1 MINTSITQPIVD
13 KEIRELERDKRI
25 KDGSQR
31 VTSTKDTATKDATS
45 KPLFDKQEILGEKQT
60 LIEQKL
66 GELTNKLLSGLQSG
80 EKAPNLPR
88 LLQVAPNLASD
99 VKELLK
105 ALEGNDKL
113 SSFKEALAK
122 FIKPIENLSP
132 QGVAQGLKDSGIML
146 EAKIAQSLSEQ
157 SLPSKIKELLSQMK
171 NTQNAELKESF
182 LKLPNDSDAKKS
194 ITDLQTL
201 LKEQKALTQKSIN
214 NSPFKALAKA
224 SDALENAAKYLDK
237 LSNLGKNI
245 SPAKAAALLAK
256 IEQSVANAQKSA
268 NSYNLN
274 SATLKDARAIREQ
287 INASANEL
295 QNALNLLKN
304 KDSNFKAFLTRYDP
318 NNKQNATLKEML
330 QEQSQPQQK
339 PQPNNVR
346 INIQTSNANASRP
359 NFANQN
365 ANIAQSSPSSNQ
377 AAANQTQNLAQN
389 LSNAAQNSSQTAQ
402 NIAQNLN
409 QSANPAQNAQNAQNQ
424 NSPQTSEQ
432 NAQNQALNARE
443 NASLSQGQSS
453 FKNIN
458 LEQFKQAIASDA
470 NTPNLQGKISELART
485 LTSLKASLSPE
496 LASAKST
503 LDEINSLSRSAKA
516 AAKSINGIKA
526 NNAEQALKELQSDMK
541 SVLLNLKESTQNQ
554 ASTQNIHTAAQR
566 LLTQIEIHQLASFA
580 QNSLQTYLPYHWDEL
595 DSSHL
600 SFKRGNKDK
609 FYARIELS
617 FVKFGEISIV
627 LGLAENKFLD
637 VSIQTGNDGF
647 KELILS
653 ETKSLKRALN
663 ELGLVVN
670 NFFVA
675 SKGGKSVYEQFENI
689 DLGYNIKA

>member
-1 MINTSITQPIVD
+1 MINTSITQPLVD

-25 KDGSQR
+25 KDVSQR

-45 KPLFDKQEILGEKQT
+45 KPLFDKQEILGEKQS

-66 GELTNKLLSGLQSG
+66 GELTNKLLSGLKSG
-80 EKAPNLPR
+80 EQGPNMPR

-99 VKELLK
+99 VRELLK
-105 ALEGNDKL
+105 ALEGNEKL
-113 SSFKEALAK
+113 APFKEALAK

-132 QGVAQGLKDSGIML
+132 QGVAQGIKDSGIML
-146 EAKIAQSLSEQ
+146 EAKIAQSLEAQ

-171 NTQNAELKESF
+171 NTQNQGLKESF
-182 LKLPNDSDAKKS
+182 LKLPNGSDAKKS
-194 ITDLQTL
+194 INDLESL
-201 LKEQKALTQKSIN
+201 LKEQKKLNQETIN

-224 SDALENAAKYLDK
+224 SNALENAAKYLDK
-237 LSNLGKNI
+237 LSNLGKNL
-245 SPAKAAALLAK
+245 SLKTAANLLSR
-256 IEQSVANAQKSA
+256 IESSIQNAQKSA
-268 NSYNLN
+268 NNYNLN

-318 NNKQNATLKEML
+318 KNKENATLKEAL
-330 QEQSQPQQK
+330 SKQNEPK
-339 PQPNNVR
+339 ANHIR
-346 INIQTSNANASRP
+346 INIQTSNTGSTAH
-359 NFANQN
+359 
-365 ANIAQSSPSSNQ
+365 SSS
-377 AAANQTQNLAQN
+377 
-389 LSNAAQNSSQTAQ
+389 
-402 NIAQNLN
+402 LN
-409 QSANPAQNAQNAQNQ
+409 ANPAQNQAQNASQ
-424 NSPQTSEQ
+424 NSSFSQNASFSQNSTLTQEQ
-432 NAQNQALNARE
+432 N
-443 NASLSQGQSS
+443 S

-458 LEQFKQAIASDA
+458 LSQFKEATSSEV
-470 NTPNLQGKISELART
+470 NTPNLQGKITELARA
-485 LTSLKASLSPE
+485 LTSLKNTLSPE
-496 LASAKST
+496 LASAKSA
-503 LDEINSLSRSAKA
+503 LEEIKSLARLSKS
-516 AAKSINGIKA
+516 AAKSIGAIKP

-554 ASTQNIHTAAQR
+554 SSTQNIHTAAQR

-595 DSSHL
+595 NSSNL

-617 FVKFGEISIV
+617 FVKFGEIGIV

-675 SKGGKSVYEQFENI
+675 SKGGKSAYEQFEDI

>member
-1 MINTSITQPIVD
+1 MINTSITQPVVD

-25 KDGSQR
+25 KDVSQR
-31 VTSTKDTATKDATS
+31 VTSTKDTTTKDATS

-66 GELTNKLLSGLQSG
+66 GELTNKLLSGLKSG
-80 EKAPNLPR
+80 EQGPNMPR

-99 VKELLK
+99 VRELLK
-105 ALEGNDKL
+105 ALEGNEKL
-113 SSFKEALAK
+113 ATFKEALAK

-132 QGVAQGLKDSGIML
+132 QGVAQGIKDSGIML
-146 EAKIAQSLSEQ
+146 EAKIAQSLETQ

-171 NTQNAELKESF
+171 NTQNQGLKESF

-194 ITDLQTL
+194 INDLETL
-201 LKEQKALTQKSIN
+201 LKEQKKLNQETIN
-214 NSPFKALAKA
+214 NSPFKALDKA
-224 SDALENAAKYLDK
+224 SNALENAAKYLDK
-237 LSNLGKNI
+237 LSNLGKNL
-245 SPAKAAALLAK
+245 SLKTAANLLSR
-256 IEQSVANAQKSA
+256 IESSIQNAQKSA
-268 NSYNLN
+268 NNYNLN

-318 NNKQNATLKEML
+318 NNKENATLKEAL
-330 QEQSQPQQK
+330 SKQNEPK
-339 PQPNNVR
+339 ANHIR
-346 INIQTSNANASRP
+346 INIQTSNTGSTAHSSSLNANAS
-359 NFANQN
+359 QN
-365 ANIAQSSPSSNQ
+365 A
-377 AAANQTQNLAQN
+377 
-389 LSNAAQNSSQTAQ
+389 SQ
-402 NIAQNLN
+402 
-409 QSANPAQNAQNAQNQ
+409 NPAQNPSFSQNASFSQ
-424 NSPQTSEQ
+424 NSTLTQEQ
-432 NAQNQALNARE
+432 N
-443 NASLSQGQSS
+443 S

-458 LEQFKQAIASDA
+458 LSQFKEAISSEV
-470 NTPNLQGKISELART
+470 NTPNLQGKITELARA
-485 LTSLKASLSPE
+485 LTSLKNTLSPE
-496 LASAKST
+496 LASAKSA
-503 LDEINSLSRSAKA
+503 LEEIKSLARSAKS
-516 AAKSINGIKA
+516 AAKSIGAIKP

-554 ASTQNIHTAAQR
+554 SSTQNIHTAAQR

-595 DSSHL
+595 NSSNL

-617 FVKFGEISIV
+617 FVKFGEIGIV

-647 KELILS
+647 KEIILS

-675 SKGGKSVYEQFENI
+675 SKGGKSAYEQFEDI

>member
-1 MINTSITQPIVD
+1 MINTSITQPVVD

-25 KDGSQR
+25 KDVSQR
-31 VTSTKDTATKDATS
+31 VTSTKDTTTKDATS

-66 GELTNKLLSGLQSG
+66 GELTNKLLSGLKSG
-80 EKAPNLPR
+80 EQGPNMPR

-99 VKELLK
+99 VRELLK
-105 ALEGNDKL
+105 ALEGNKKL
-113 SSFKEALAK
+113 ATFKEALAK

-132 QGVAQGLKDSGIML
+132 QGVAQGIKDSGIML
-146 EAKIAQSLSEQ
+146 EAKIAQSLEAQ

-171 NTQNAELKESF
+171 NTQNQGLKESF

-194 ITDLQTL
+194 INDLETL
-201 LKEQKALTQKSIN
+201 LKEQKKLNQETIN
-214 NSPFKALAKA
+214 NSPFKALDKA
-224 SDALENAAKYLDK
+224 SNALENAAKYLDK
-237 LSNLGKNI
+237 LSNLGKNL
-245 SPAKAAALLAK
+245 SLKTAANLLSH
-256 IEQSVANAQKSA
+256 IESSIQNAQKSA
-268 NSYNLN
+268 NNYNLN

-318 NNKQNATLKEML
+318 NNKQNATLKEAL
-330 QEQSQPQQK
+330 SKQNEPK
-339 PQPNNVR
+339 ANHIR
-346 INIQTSNANASRP
+346 INIQTSNTGSTAHSSSL
-359 NFANQN
+359 N
-365 ANIAQSSPSSNQ
+365 ANS
-377 AAANQTQNLAQN
+377 
-389 LSNAAQNSSQTAQ
+389 AQNSS
-402 NIAQNLN
+402 L
-409 QSANPAQNAQNAQNQ
+409 SQ
-424 NSPQTSEQ
+424 NSSFSQ
-432 NAQNQALNARE
+432 
-443 NASLSQGQSS
+443 NASLSQNSSFSQNSTLTQEQNS

-458 LEQFKQAIASDA
+458 LSQFKEAISSEV
-470 NTPNLQGKISELART
+470 NTPNLQGKITELARA
-485 LTSLKASLSPE
+485 LTSLKNTLSPE
-496 LASAKST
+496 LASAKSA
-503 LDEINSLSRSAKA
+503 LEEIKSLARSAKS
-516 AAKSINGIKA
+516 AAKSIGAIKP

-554 ASTQNIHTAAQR
+554 SSTQNIHTAAQR

-595 DSSHL
+595 NSSNL

-617 FVKFGEISIV
+617 FVKFGEIGIV

-647 KELILS
+647 KEIILS

-675 SKGGKSVYEQFENI
+675 SKGGKSAYEQFEDI

>member
-1 MINTSITQPIVD
+1 MINTSIAQPVVD

-25 KDGSQR
+25 KDVSQR

-45 KPLFDKQEILGEKQT
+45 KPLFDKQEILREKQS

-66 GELTNKLLSGLQSG
+66 GELTNKLLSGLKSG
-80 EKAPNLPR
+80 EQGPNMPR

-99 VKELLK
+99 VRELLK
-105 ALEGNDKL
+105 ALDGNEKL
-113 SSFKEALAK
+113 ATFKEALAK

-132 QGVAQGLKDSGIML
+132 QGVAQGIKDSGIML
-146 EAKIAQSLSEQ
+146 EAKIAQSLEPQ

-171 NTQNAELKESF
+171 NTQNQGLKESF

-194 ITDLQTL
+194 ISDLETL
-201 LKEQKALTQKSIN
+201 LKEQKKLNQETIN
-214 NSPFKALAKA
+214 NSPFKALDKA
-224 SDALENAAKYLDK
+224 SNALENAAKYLDK
-237 LSNLGKNI
+237 LSNLGKNL
-245 SPAKAAALLAK
+245 SLKTAANLLSR
-256 IEQSVANAQKSA
+256 IESSIQNAQKSA
-268 NSYNLN
+268 NNYNLN

-318 NNKQNATLKEML
+318 NNKENATLKEAL
-330 QEQSQPQQK
+330 SKQNEPK
-339 PQPNNVR
+339 ANHIR
-346 INIQTSNANASRP
+346 INIQTSNTGSTP
-359 NFANQN
+359 H
-365 ANIAQSSPSSNQ
+365 SSS
-377 AAANQTQNLAQN
+377 
-389 LSNAAQNSSQTAQ
+389 
-402 NIAQNLN
+402 LN
-409 QSANPAQNAQNAQNQ
+409 ANPAQNASQNASFSQ
-424 NSPQTSEQ
+424 NSTLTQEQ
-432 NAQNQALNARE
+432 N
-443 NASLSQGQSS
+443 S

-458 LEQFKQAIASDA
+458 LSQFKEATSSEV
-470 NTPNLQGKISELART
+470 NTPNLQGKITELART
-485 LTSLKASLSPE
+485 LTSLKNTLSPE
-496 LASAKST
+496 LASAKSA
-503 LDEINSLSRSAKA
+503 LEEIKSLARSAKS
-516 AAKSINGIKA
+516 AAKSIGAIKP

-554 ASTQNIHTAAQR
+554 SSTQNIHTAAQR

-595 DSSHL
+595 NSSNL

-617 FVKFGEISIV
+617 FVKFGEIGIV

-675 SKGGKSVYEQFENI
+675 SKGGKSAYEHYEDI

>member
-1 MINTSITQPIVD
+1 MINTSITQPLVD
-13 KEIRELERDKRI
+13 KEIREAERDKRI

-31 VTSTKDTATKDATS
+31 ITSTKDVATKDATS

-66 GELTNKLLSGLQSG
+66 GELTNKLLSGLKSG
-80 EKAPNLPR
+80 EQGPNMPR

-99 VKELLK
+99 VRELLK
-105 ALEGNDKL
+105 ALEGNEKL
-113 SSFKEALAK
+113 ATFKEALAK

-132 QGVAQGLKDSGIML
+132 QGVAQGIKDSGIML
-146 EAKIAQSLSEQ
+146 EAKIAQSLEAQ

-171 NTQNAELKESF
+171 NTQNQGLKESF

-194 ITDLQTL
+194 INDLETL
-201 LKEQKALTQKSIN
+201 LKEQKKLNQETIN
-214 NSPFKALAKA
+214 SSPFKALAKA

-237 LSNLGKNI
+237 LSNLGKNL
-245 SPAKAAALLAK
+245 SLKTAQNLLLH
-256 IEQSVANAQKSA
+256 IESSIQNAQKSA
-268 NSYNLN
+268 NNYNLN

-318 NNKQNATLKEML
+318 NNKQNATLKDTLSKQNE
-330 QEQSQPQQK
+330 PK
-339 PQPNNVR
+339 ANHIR
-346 INIQTSNANASRP
+346 INIQTSNTGSTPHSSSLNANAS
-359 NFANQN
+359 
-365 ANIAQSSPSSNQ
+365 
-377 AAANQTQNLAQN
+377 
-389 LSNAAQNSSQTAQ
+389 QNSSFSQ
-402 NIAQNLN
+402 
-409 QSANPAQNAQNAQNQ
+409 
-424 NSPQTSEQ
+424 
-432 NAQNQALNARE
+432 
-443 NASLSQGQSS
+443 NASLSQNSSFSQNSTLTQEQNS

-458 LEQFKQAIASDA
+458 LSQFKEATSSEV
-470 NTPNLQGKISELART
+470 NTPNLQGKISELARA
-485 LTSLKASLSPE
+485 LTSLKNTLSPE
-496 LASAKST
+496 LASAKSA
-503 LDEINSLSRSAKA
+503 LEEINSLARLAKN
-516 AAKSINGIKA
+516 AAKSIGAIKPKG
-526 NNAEQALKELQSDMK
+526 AEQALKELQSDMK

-554 ASTQNIHTAAQR
+554 SSTQNIHAAAQR

-595 DSSHL
+595 NSSNL

-617 FVKFGEISIV
+617 FVKFGEIGIV

-675 SKGGKSVYEQFENI
+675 SKGGKSAYEHYGDI

>member
-1 MINTSITQPIVD
+1 MINTSITQPVVD

-25 KDGSQR
+25 KDVSQR

-66 GELTNKLLSGLQSG
+66 GELTNKLLSGLKSG
-80 EKAPNLPR
+80 EQGPNMPR

-99 VKELLK
+99 VRELLK
-105 ALEGNDKL
+105 ALEGNEKL
-113 SSFKEALAK
+113 ATFKEALAK

-132 QGVAQGLKDSGIML
+132 QGVAQGIKDSGIML
-146 EAKIAQSLSEQ
+146 EAKIAQSLEAQ

-171 NTQNAELKESF
+171 NTQNQGLKESF

-194 ITDLQTL
+194 INDLQTL
-201 LKEQKALTQKSIN
+201 LKEQKKLNQETIN

-237 LSNLGKNI
+237 LSNLGKNL
-245 SPAKAAALLAK
+245 SLKTAANLLSR
-256 IEQSVANAQKSA
+256 IESSIQNAQKSA
-268 NSYNLN
+268 NNYNLN

-318 NNKQNATLKEML
+318 NNKQNATLKEAL
-330 QEQSQPQQK
+330 SKQNEPK
-339 PQPNNVR
+339 ANHIR
-346 INIQTSNANASRP
+346 INIQTSNTGSTAHSSSLNANA
-359 NFANQN
+359 
-365 ANIAQSSPSSNQ
+365 
-377 AAANQTQNLAQN
+377 TQ
-389 LSNAAQNSSQTAQ
+389 
-402 NIAQNLN
+402 
-409 QSANPAQNAQNAQNQ
+409 
-424 NSPQTSEQ
+424 
-432 NAQNQALNARE
+432 
-443 NASLSQGQSS
+443 NASLSQNAIQNNSFSQNSTLTQEQNS

-458 LEQFKQAIASDA
+458 LSQFKEAISAEV
-470 NTPNLQGKISELART
+470 NTPNLQGKITELARA
-485 LTSLKASLSPE
+485 LTSLKNTLSPE
-496 LASAKST
+496 LASAKSA
-503 LDEINSLSRSAKA
+503 LEEIKSLARSAKSA
-516 AAKSINGIKA
+516 SKSIGAIKP

-554 ASTQNIHTAAQR
+554 SSTQNIHTAAQR

-595 DSSHL
+595 NSSNL

-617 FVKFGEISIV
+617 FVKFGEIGIV

-647 KELILS
+647 KEIILS

-675 SKGGKSVYEQFENI
+675 SKGGKSAYEQFEDI

>member
-1 MINTSITQPIVD
+1 MINTSITQPLVD

-25 KDGSQR
+25 KDVSQR

-66 GELTNKLLSGLQSG
+66 GELTNKLLSGLKSG
-80 EKAPNLPR
+80 EQGPNMPR

-99 VKELLK
+99 VRELLK
-105 ALEGNDKL
+105 ALDGNEKL
-113 SSFKEALAK
+113 ATFKEALAK

-132 QGVAQGLKDSGIML
+132 QGVAQGIKDSGIML
-146 EAKIAQSLSEQ
+146 EAKIAQSLEAQ

-171 NTQNAELKESF
+171 NTQNQGLKESF

-194 ITDLQTL
+194 INDLETL
-201 LKEQKALTQKSIN
+201 LKEQKKLNQETIN
-214 NSPFKALAKA
+214 NSPFKALDKA
-224 SDALENAAKYLDK
+224 SNALENAAKYLDK
-237 LSNLGKNI
+237 LSNLGKNL
-245 SPAKAAALLAK
+245 SLKTAANLLSR
-256 IEQSVANAQKSA
+256 IESSIQNAQKSA
-268 NSYNLN
+268 NNYNLN

-318 NNKQNATLKEML
+318 NNKQNATLKEAL
-330 QEQSQPQQK
+330 SKQNEPK
-339 PQPNNVR
+339 ANHIR
-346 INIQTSNANASRP
+346 INIQTSNTGSTP
-359 NFANQN
+359 HSSSLN
-365 ANIAQSSPSSNQ
+365 ANS
-377 AAANQTQNLAQN
+377 AQN
-389 LSNAAQNSSQTAQ
+389 DSFSQNSSLSQ
-402 NIAQNLN
+402 N
-409 QSANPAQNAQNAQNQ
+409 SSFSQNASFSQ
-424 NSPQTSEQ
+424 NSTLTQEQ
-432 NAQNQALNARE
+432 N
-443 NASLSQGQSS
+443 S

-458 LEQFKQAIASDA
+458 LSQFKEATSSEV
-470 NTPNLQGKISELART
+470 NTPNLQGKITELART
-485 LTSLKASLSPE
+485 LTSLKNTLSPE
-496 LASAKST
+496 LASAKSA
-503 LDEINSLSRSAKA
+503 LEEINSLARLAKS
-516 AAKSINGIKA
+516 AAKSIGAIKP

-554 ASTQNIHTAAQR
+554 SSTQNIHTAAQR

-595 DSSHL
+595 NSSNL

-617 FVKFGEISIV
+617 FVKFGEIGIV

-675 SKGGKSVYEQFENI
+675 SKGGKSAYEQFEDI

>member
-1 MINTSITQPIVD
+1 MINTSITQPLVD

-31 VTSTKDTATKDATS
+31 ITSTKDVATKDATS

-66 GELTNKLLSGLQSG
+66 GELTNKLLSGLKSG
-80 EKAPNLPR
+80 EQGPNMPR

-99 VKELLK
+99 VRELLK
-105 ALEGNDKL
+105 ALDGNEKL
-113 SSFKEALAK
+113 ATFKEALAK

-132 QGVAQGLKDSGIML
+132 QGVAQGIKDSGIML
-146 EAKIAQSLSEQ
+146 EAKIAQSLEAQ

-171 NTQNAELKESF
+171 NTQNQGLKESF

-194 ITDLQTL
+194 ISDLETL
-201 LKEQKALTQKSIN
+201 LKEQKKLNQETIN
-214 NSPFKALAKA
+214 SSPFKALDKA
-224 SDALENAAKYLDK
+224 SNALENAAKYLDK
-237 LSNLGKNI
+237 LSNLGKNL
-245 SPAKAAALLAK
+245 SLKTAANLLSR
-256 IEQSVANAQKSA
+256 IESSIQNAQKSA
-268 NSYNLN
+268 NNYNLN

-318 NNKQNATLKEML
+318 NNKENATLKEAL
-330 QEQSQPQQK
+330 SKQNEPK
-339 PQPNNVR
+339 ANHIR
-346 INIQTSNANASRP
+346 INIQTSNTGSTAHSSSLNA
-359 NFANQN
+359 
-365 ANIAQSSPSSNQ
+365 
-377 AAANQTQNLAQN
+377 
-389 LSNAAQNSSQTAQ
+389 NAAQ
-402 NIAQNLN
+402 
-409 QSANPAQNAQNAQNQ
+409 
-424 NSPQTSEQ
+424 
-432 NAQNQALNARE
+432 
-443 NASLSQGQSS
+443 NASLSQNSSFSQNASFSQNSTLTQEQNS

-458 LEQFKQAIASDA
+458 LSQFKEATSSEV
-470 NTPNLQGKISELART
+470 NTPNLQGKITELARA
-485 LTSLKASLSPE
+485 LTSLKNTLSPE
-496 LASAKST
+496 LASAKSA
-503 LDEINSLSRSAKA
+503 LEEIKSLARSAKS
-516 AAKSINGIKA
+516 AAKSIGAIKP

-554 ASTQNIHTAAQR
+554 SSTQNIHTAAQR

-595 DSSHL
+595 NSSNL

-617 FVKFGEISIV
+617 FVKFGEIGIV

-675 SKGGKSVYEQFENI
+675 SKGGKSAYEHYGDI

>member
-25 KDGSQR
+25 KDVSQR
-31 VTSTKDTATKDATS
+31 VTSTKDTTTKDATS

-66 GELTNKLLSGLQSG
+66 GELTNKLLSGLKSG
-80 EKAPNLPR
+80 EQGPNMPR

-99 VKELLK
+99 VRELLK
-105 ALEGNDKL
+105 ALDGNEKL
-113 SSFKEALAK
+113 APFKEALAK

-132 QGVAQGLKDSGIML
+132 QGVAQGIKDSGIML
-146 EAKIAQSLSEQ
+146 EAKIAQSLEAQ

-171 NTQNAELKESF
+171 NTQNQGLKESF

-194 ITDLQTL
+194 INDLETL
-201 LKEQKALTQKSIN
+201 LKEQKKLNQETIN

-237 LSNLGKNI
+237 LSNLGKNL
-245 SPAKAAALLAK
+245 SLKTAANLLLR
-256 IEQSVANAQKSA
+256 IESSIQNAQKSA
-268 NSYNLN
+268 NNYNLN

-318 NNKQNATLKEML
+318 NNKENTTLKEAL
-330 QEQSQPQQK
+330 SKQNEPK
-339 PQPNNVR
+339 ANHIR
-346 INIQTSNANASRP
+346 INIQTSNTGSTAHSSSL
-359 NFANQN
+359 N
-365 ANIAQSSPSSNQ
+365 ANS
-377 AAANQTQNLAQN
+377 
-389 LSNAAQNSSQTAQ
+389 AQNSSF
-402 NIAQNLN
+402 
-409 QSANPAQNAQNAQNQ
+409 SQ
-424 NSPQTSEQ
+424 NSTLTQEQ
-432 NAQNQALNARE
+432 N
-443 NASLSQGQSS
+443 S

-458 LEQFKQAIASDA
+458 LSQFKEATSSEV
-470 NTPNLQGKISELART
+470 NTPNLQGKITELARA
-485 LTSLKASLSPE
+485 LTSLKNTLSPE
-496 LASAKST
+496 LASAKSA
-503 LDEINSLSRSAKA
+503 LEEIKSLARLSKS
-516 AAKSINGIKA
+516 AAKSIGAIKP

-554 ASTQNIHTAAQR
+554 SSTQNIHTAAQR

-595 DSSHL
+595 NSSNL

-617 FVKFGEISIV
+617 FVKFGEIGIV

-637 VSIQTGNDGF
+637 VSIQTGNDSF

-675 SKGGKSVYEQFENI
+675 SKGGKSAYEQFEDI

>member
-1 MINTSITQPIVD
+1 MINTSITQPLVD

-25 KDGSQR
+25 KDVSQR
-31 VTSTKDTATKDATS
+31 VTSTKDTTTKDATS

-66 GELTNKLLSGLQSG
+66 GELTNKLLSGLKSG
-80 EKAPNLPR
+80 EQGPNMPR

-99 VKELLK
+99 VRELLK
-105 ALEGNDKL
+105 ALEGNEKL
-113 SSFKEALAK
+113 ATFKEALAK

-132 QGVAQGLKDSGIML
+132 QGVAQGIKDSGIML
-146 EAKIAQSLSEQ
+146 EAKIAQSLEAQ

-171 NTQNAELKESF
+171 NTQNQGLKESF

-194 ITDLQTL
+194 INDLQTL
-201 LKEQKALTQKSIN
+201 LKEQKKLNQETIN

-237 LSNLGKNI
+237 LSNLGKNL
-245 SPAKAAALLAK
+245 SLKTAANLLSR
-256 IEQSVANAQKSA
+256 IESSIQNAQKSA
-268 NSYNLN
+268 NNYNLN
-274 SATLKDARAIREQ
+274 STTLKDARAIREQ

-318 NNKQNATLKEML
+318 NNKQNATLKEAL
-330 QEQSQPQQK
+330 SKQNEPK
-339 PQPNNVR
+339 ANHIR
-346 INIQTSNANASRP
+346 INIQTSNTGSTAH
-359 NFANQN
+359 
-365 ANIAQSSPSSNQ
+365 SSS
-377 AAANQTQNLAQN
+377 
-389 LSNAAQNSSQTAQ
+389 
-402 NIAQNLN
+402 LN
-409 QSANPAQNAQNAQNQ
+409 ANPAQN
-424 NSPQTSEQ
+424 S
-432 NAQNQALNARE
+432 
-443 NASLSQGQSS
+443 SLSQNSSFSQNASFSQNSTLTQEQNS

-458 LEQFKQAIASDA
+458 LSQFKEAISSEV
-470 NTPNLQGKISELART
+470 NTPNLQGKITELARA
-485 LTSLKASLSPE
+485 LTSLKNTLSPE
-496 LASAKST
+496 LASAKSA
-503 LDEINSLSRSAKA
+503 LEEIKSLARSAKS
-516 AAKSINGIKA
+516 AAKSIGAIKP

-554 ASTQNIHTAAQR
+554 SSTQNIHTAAQR

-595 DSSHL
+595 NSSNL

-617 FVKFGEISIV
+617 FVKFGEIGIV

-647 KELILS
+647 KEIILS

-675 SKGGKSVYEQFENI
+675 SKGGKSAYEQFEDI

>member
-1 MINTSITQPIVD
+1 MINTSITQPVVD

-25 KDGSQR
+25 KDVSQR
-31 VTSTKDTATKDATS
+31 VTSTKDTTTKDATS

-66 GELTNKLLSGLQSG
+66 GELTNKLLSGLKSG
-80 EKAPNLPR
+80 EQGPNMPR

-99 VKELLK
+99 VRELLK
-105 ALEGNDKL
+105 ALEGNEKL
-113 SSFKEALAK
+113 ATFKEALAK

-132 QGVAQGLKDSGIML
+132 QGVAQGIKDSGIML
-146 EAKIAQSLSEQ
+146 EAKIAQSLEAQ

-171 NTQNAELKESF
+171 NTQNQGLKESF

-194 ITDLQTL
+194 INDLETL
-201 LKEQKALTQKSIN
+201 LKEQKKLNQETIN

-237 LSNLGKNI
+237 LSNLGKNL
-245 SPAKAAALLAK
+245 SLKTAANLLLR
-256 IEQSVANAQKSA
+256 IESSIQNAQKSA
-268 NSYNLN
+268 NNYNLN

-318 NNKQNATLKEML
+318 NNKQNATLKEAL
-330 QEQSQPQQK
+330 NKQNEPK
-339 PQPNNVR
+339 ANHIR
-346 INIQTSNANASRP
+346 INIQTSNTGSTAH
-359 NFANQN
+359 
-365 ANIAQSSPSSNQ
+365 SSS
-377 AAANQTQNLAQN
+377 
-389 LSNAAQNSSQTAQ
+389 
-402 NIAQNLN
+402 LN
-409 QSANPAQNAQNAQNQ
+409 ANPAQNA
-424 NSPQTSEQ
+424 
-432 NAQNQALNARE
+432 
-443 NASLSQGQSS
+443 SLSQNPSQNPSFSQNASFSQNSTLTQEQNS

-458 LEQFKQAIASDA
+458 LSQFKEAISAEV
-470 NTPNLQGKISELART
+470 NTPNLQGKITELARA
-485 LTSLKASLSPE
+485 LTSLKNTLSPE
-496 LASAKST
+496 LASAKSA
-503 LDEINSLSRSAKA
+503 LEEIKSLARSAKS
-516 AAKSINGIKA
+516 AAKSIGAIKP

-554 ASTQNIHTAAQR
+554 SSTQNIHTAAQR

-595 DSSHL
+595 NSSNL

-617 FVKFGEISIV
+617 FVKFGEIGIV

-675 SKGGKSVYEQFENI
+675 SKGGKSAYEQFEDI

>member
-1 MINTSITQPIVD
+1 MINTSITQPLVD

-45 KPLFDKQEILGEKQT
+45 KPLFDKQEILGEKQS

-66 GELTNKLLSGLQSG
+66 GELTNKLLSGLKSG
-80 EKAPNLPR
+80 EQGPNMPR

-99 VKELLK
+99 VRELLK
-105 ALEGNDKL
+105 ALEGNEKL
-113 SSFKEALAK
+113 ATFKEALAK

-132 QGVAQGLKDSGIML
+132 QGVAQGIKDSGIML
-146 EAKIAQSLSEQ
+146 EAKIAQSLEAQ

-171 NTQNAELKESF
+171 NTQNQGLKESF

-194 ITDLQTL
+194 INDLETL
-201 LKEQKALTQKSIN
+201 LKEQKKLNQETIN
-214 NSPFKALAKA
+214 NSPLKALDKA
-224 SDALENAAKYLDK
+224 SNALENAAKYLDK
-237 LSNLGKNI
+237 LSNLGKNL
-245 SPAKAAALLAK
+245 SLKTAANLLSH
-256 IEQSVANAQKSA
+256 IESSIQNAQKSA
-268 NSYNLN
+268 NNYNLN

-318 NNKQNATLKEML
+318 NNKQNATLKEAL
-330 QEQSQPQQK
+330 SKQNEPK
-339 PQPNNVR
+339 ANHIR
-346 INIQTSNANASRP
+346 INIQTSNTGSTAHSSSLNA
-359 NFANQN
+359 
-365 ANIAQSSPSSNQ
+365 
-377 AAANQTQNLAQN
+377 
-389 LSNAAQNSSQTAQ
+389 NAAQNSSF
-402 NIAQNLN
+402 
-409 QSANPAQNAQNAQNQ
+409 SQNASQ
-424 NSPQTSEQ
+424 
-432 NAQNQALNARE
+432 
-443 NASLSQGQSS
+443 NASLSQNSSFSQNSTLTQEQNS

-458 LEQFKQAIASDA
+458 LSQFKEATSSEV
-470 NTPNLQGKISELART
+470 NTPNLQGKITELARA
-485 LTSLKASLSPE
+485 LTSLKNTLSPE
-496 LASAKST
+496 LASAKSA
-503 LDEINSLSRSAKA
+503 LEEIKSLARLSKS
-516 AAKSINGIKA
+516 AAKSIGAIKP

-554 ASTQNIHTAAQR
+554 SSTQNIHTAAQR

-595 DSSHL
+595 NSSNL

-617 FVKFGEISIV
+617 FVKFGEIGIV
-627 LGLAENKFLD
+627 LGLSENKFLD

-675 SKGGKSVYEQFENI
+675 SKGGKSAYEQFEDI

>member
-1 MINTSITQPIVD
+1 MINTSITQPVVD

-25 KDGSQR
+25 KDVSQR
-31 VTSTKDTATKDATS
+31 VTSTKDTTTKDATS

-66 GELTNKLLSGLQSG
+66 GELTNKLLSGLKSG
-80 EKAPNLPR
+80 EQGPNMPR

-99 VKELLK
+99 VRELLK
-105 ALEGNDKL
+105 ALEGNEKL
-113 SSFKEALAK
+113 ATFKEALAK

-132 QGVAQGLKDSGIML
+132 QGVAQGIKDSGIML
-146 EAKIAQSLSEQ
+146 EAKIAQSLEAQ

-171 NTQNAELKESF
+171 NTQNQGLKESF

-194 ITDLQTL
+194 INDLETL
-201 LKEQKALTQKSIN
+201 LKEQKKLNQETIN

-237 LSNLGKNI
+237 LSNLGKNL
-245 SPAKAAALLAK
+245 SLKTAANLLLR
-256 IEQSVANAQKSA
+256 IESSIQNAQKSA
-268 NSYNLN
+268 NNYNLN

-318 NNKQNATLKEML
+318 NNKENATLKEAL
-330 QEQSQPQQK
+330 SKQNEPK
-339 PQPNNVR
+339 ANHIR
-346 INIQTSNANASRP
+346 INIQTSNTGSTP
-359 NFANQN
+359 H
-365 ANIAQSSPSSNQ
+365 SSS
-377 AAANQTQNLAQN
+377 
-389 LSNAAQNSSQTAQ
+389 
-402 NIAQNLN
+402 LN
-409 QSANPAQNAQNAQNQ
+409 ANPAQNQAQNASQ
-424 NSPQTSEQ
+424 
-432 NAQNQALNARE
+432 
-443 NASLSQGQSS
+443 NASLSQNNSFSQNSTLTQEQNS

-458 LEQFKQAIASDA
+458 LSQFKEATSSEV
-470 NTPNLQGKISELART
+470 NTPNLQGKITELARA
-485 LTSLKASLSPE
+485 LTSLKNTLSPE
-496 LASAKST
+496 LASAKSA
-503 LDEINSLSRSAKA
+503 LEEIKSLARSAKS
-516 AAKSINGIKA
+516 AAKSIGAIKP

-554 ASTQNIHTAAQR
+554 SSTQNIHTAAQR

-595 DSSHL
+595 NSSNL

-617 FVKFGEISIV
+617 FVKFGEIGIV

-647 KELILS
+647 KEIILS

-675 SKGGKSVYEQFENI
+675 SKGGKSAYEQFEDI

>member
-1 MINTSITQPIVD
+1 MINTSITQPVVD

-25 KDGSQR
+25 KDVSQR

-66 GELTNKLLSGLQSG
+66 GELTNKLLSGLKSG
-80 EKAPNLPR
+80 EQGPNMPR

-99 VKELLK
+99 VRELLK
-105 ALEGNDKL
+105 ALEGNEKL
-113 SSFKEALAK
+113 ATFKEALAK

-132 QGVAQGLKDSGIML
+132 QGVAQGIKDSGIML
-146 EAKIAQSLSEQ
+146 EAKIAQSLEAQ

-171 NTQNAELKESF
+171 NTQNQGLKESF

-194 ITDLQTL
+194 INDLQTL
-201 LKEQKALTQKSIN
+201 LKEQKKLNQEIIN
-214 NSPFKALAKA
+214 NSPFKALDKA

-237 LSNLGKNI
+237 LSNLGKNL
-245 SPAKAAALLAK
+245 SLKTAANLLSR
-256 IEQSVANAQKSA
+256 IESSIQNAQKSA
-268 NSYNLN
+268 NNYNLN

-318 NNKQNATLKEML
+318 NNKQNATLKEAL
-330 QEQSQPQQK
+330 SKQNEPK
-339 PQPNNVR
+339 ANHIR
-346 INIQTSNANASRP
+346 INIQTSNTGSTAHSSSLNANAS
-359 NFANQN
+359 QN
-365 ANIAQSSPSSNQ
+365 A
-377 AAANQTQNLAQN
+377 
-389 LSNAAQNSSQTAQ
+389 SQ
-402 NIAQNLN
+402 
-409 QSANPAQNAQNAQNQ
+409 NPAQNASFSQ
-424 NSPQTSEQ
+424 NSTLTQEQ
-432 NAQNQALNARE
+432 N
-443 NASLSQGQSS
+443 S

-458 LEQFKQAIASDA
+458 LSQFKEATSSEV
-470 NTPNLQGKISELART
+470 NTPNLQGKITELARA
-485 LTSLKASLSPE
+485 LTSLKNTLSPE
-496 LASAKST
+496 LASAKSA
-503 LDEINSLSRSAKA
+503 LEEIKSLARSAKS
-516 AAKSINGIKA
+516 AAKSIGAIKP

-554 ASTQNIHTAAQR
+554 SSTQNIHTAAQR

-595 DSSHL
+595 NSSNL

-617 FVKFGEISIV
+617 FVKFGEIGIV

-647 KELILS
+647 KEIILS

-675 SKGGKSVYEQFENI
+675 SKGGKSAYEQFEDI

>member
-1 MINTSITQPIVD
+1 MINTSITQPVVD

-25 KDGSQR
+25 KDVSQR
-31 VTSTKDTATKDATS
+31 VTSTKDTTTKDATS
-45 KPLFDKQEILGEKQT
+45 KPLFDKQEILGEKQS

-66 GELTNKLLSGLQSG
+66 GELTNKLLSGLKSG
-80 EKAPNLPR
+80 EQGPNMPR

-99 VKELLK
+99 VRELLK
-105 ALEGNDKL
+105 ALEGNEKL
-113 SSFKEALAK
+113 ATFKEALAK

-132 QGVAQGLKDSGIML
+132 QGVAQGIKDSGIML
-146 EAKIAQSLSEQ
+146 EAKIAQSLEAQ
-157 SLPSKIKELLSQMK
+157 SLPSQIKELLSQMK
-171 NTQNAELKESF
+171 NTQNQGLKESF

-194 ITDLQTL
+194 INDLETL
-201 LKEQKALTQKSIN
+201 LKEQKKLNQETIN
-214 NSPFKALAKA
+214 NSPFKALDKA

-237 LSNLGKNI
+237 LSNLGKNL
-245 SPAKAAALLAK
+245 SLKTAANLLLR
-256 IEQSVANAQKSA
+256 IESSIQNAQKSA
-268 NSYNLN
+268 NNYNLN

-304 KDSNFKAFLTRYDP
+304 KDDNFKAFLTRYDP
-318 NNKQNATLKEML
+318 NNKQNATLKEAL
-330 QEQSQPQQK
+330 SKQNEPK
-339 PQPNNVR
+339 ANHIR
-346 INIQTSNANASRP
+346 INIQTSNTGSTP
-359 NFANQN
+359 H
-365 ANIAQSSPSSNQ
+365 SSS
-377 AAANQTQNLAQN
+377 
-389 LSNAAQNSSQTAQ
+389 
-402 NIAQNLN
+402 LN
-409 QSANPAQNAQNAQNQ
+409 ANPAQNSSLSQNASQ
-424 NSPQTSEQ
+424 
-432 NAQNQALNARE
+432 
-443 NASLSQGQSS
+443 NASLSQNASFSQNSTLTQEQNS

-458 LEQFKQAIASDA
+458 LSQFKEATSSEV
-470 NTPNLQGKISELART
+470 NTPNLQGKITELARA
-485 LTSLKASLSPE
+485 LTSLKNTLSPE
-496 LASAKST
+496 LASAKSA
-503 LDEINSLSRSAKA
+503 LEEIKSLARSAKSA
-516 AAKSINGIKA
+516 SKSIGAIKP

-554 ASTQNIHTAAQR
+554 SSTQNIHTAAQR

-595 DSSHL
+595 NSSNL

-617 FVKFGEISIV
+617 FVKFGEIGIV
-627 LGLAENKFLD
+627 LGLSENKFLD

-647 KELILS
+647 KEIILS

-675 SKGGKSVYEQFENI
+675 SKGGKSAYEQFEDI

>member
-1 MINTSITQPIVD
+1 MINTSITQPVVD

-25 KDGSQR
+25 KDVSQR

-66 GELTNKLLSGLQSG
+66 GELTNKLLSGLKSG
-80 EKAPNLPR
+80 EQGPNMPR

-99 VKELLK
+99 VRELLK
-105 ALEGNDKL
+105 ALDGNEKL
-113 SSFKEALAK
+113 ATFKEALAK

-132 QGVAQGLKDSGIML
+132 QGVAQGIKDSGIML
-146 EAKIAQSLSEQ
+146 EAKIAQSLEAQ

-171 NTQNAELKESF
+171 NTQNQGLKESF

-194 ITDLQTL
+194 INDLETL
-201 LKEQKALTQKSIN
+201 LKEQKKLNQEAIN

-237 LSNLGKNI
+237 LSNLGKNL
-245 SPAKAAALLAK
+245 SLKTAANLLSR
-256 IEQSVANAQKSA
+256 IESSIQNAQKSA
-268 NSYNLN
+268 NNYNLN

-318 NNKQNATLKEML
+318 NNKENATLKEAL
-330 QEQSQPQQK
+330 SKQNEPK
-339 PQPNNVR
+339 ANHIR
-346 INIQTSNANASRP
+346 INIQTSNTGSTAH
-359 NFANQN
+359 
-365 ANIAQSSPSSNQ
+365 SSS
-377 AAANQTQNLAQN
+377 
-389 LSNAAQNSSQTAQ
+389 
-402 NIAQNLN
+402 LN
-409 QSANPAQNAQNAQNQ
+409 ANPAQNA
-424 NSPQTSEQ
+424 SFS
-432 NAQNQALNARE
+432 QNQAQ
-443 NASLSQGQSS
+443 NASLSQNSSFSQNASFSQNSTLTQEQNS

-458 LEQFKQAIASDA
+458 LSQFKEATSSEV
-470 NTPNLQGKISELART
+470 NTPNLQGKITELARA
-485 LTSLKASLSPE
+485 LTSLKNTLSPE
-496 LASAKST
+496 LASAKSA
-503 LDEINSLSRSAKA
+503 LEEIKSLARSAKS
-516 AAKSINGIKA
+516 AAKSIGAIKP

-554 ASTQNIHTAAQR
+554 SSTQNIHTAAQR

-595 DSSHL
+595 NSSNL

-617 FVKFGEISIV
+617 FVKFGEIGIV

-675 SKGGKSVYEQFENI
+675 SKGGKSAYEHYEDI

>member
-1 MINTSITQPIVD
+1 MINTSITQPVVD

-31 VTSTKDTATKDATS
+31 VTSTKDTTTKDATS
-45 KPLFDKQEILGEKQT
+45 KPLFDKQEILGEKQS

-66 GELTNKLLSGLQSG
+66 GELTNKLLSGLKSG
-80 EKAPNLPR
+80 EQGPNMPR

-99 VKELLK
+99 VRELLK
-105 ALEGNDKL
+105 ALEGNEKL
-113 SSFKEALAK
+113 ATFKEALAK

-132 QGVAQGLKDSGIML
+132 QGVAQGIKDSGIML
-146 EAKIAQSLSEQ
+146 EAKIAQSLEAQ

-171 NTQNAELKESF
+171 NTQNQGLKESF

-194 ITDLQTL
+194 INDLETL
-201 LKEQKALTQKSIN
+201 LKEQKKLNQETIN

-237 LSNLGKNI
+237 LSNLGKNL
-245 SPAKAAALLAK
+245 SLKTAANLLSR
-256 IEQSVANAQKSA
+256 IESSIQNAQKSA
-268 NSYNLN
+268 NNYNLN

-318 NNKQNATLKEML
+318 NNKQNATLKEAL
-330 QEQSQPQQK
+330 SKQNEPK
-339 PQPNNVR
+339 ANHIR
-346 INIQTSNANASRP
+346 INIQTSNTGSTAHSSSLNANAS
-359 NFANQN
+359 
-365 ANIAQSSPSSNQ
+365 
-377 AAANQTQNLAQN
+377 
-389 LSNAAQNSSQTAQ
+389 QNSSFSQ
-402 NIAQNLN
+402 
-409 QSANPAQNAQNAQNQ
+409 
-424 NSPQTSEQ
+424 
-432 NAQNQALNARE
+432 
-443 NASLSQGQSS
+443 NASLSQNSSFSQNYTLTQEQNS

-458 LEQFKQAIASDA
+458 LSQFKEATSSEV
-470 NTPNLQGKISELART
+470 NTPNLQGKITELART
-485 LTSLKASLSPE
+485 LTSLKNTLSPE
-496 LASAKST
+496 LASAKSA
-503 LDEINSLSRSAKA
+503 LEEIKSLARLSKS
-516 AAKSINGIKA
+516 AAKSIGAIKP

-554 ASTQNIHTAAQR
+554 SSTQNIHTAAQR

-595 DSSHL
+595 NSSNL

-617 FVKFGEISIV
+617 FVKFGEIGIV

-675 SKGGKSVYEQFENI
+675 SKGGKSAYEQFEDI

>member
-1 MINTSITQPIVD
+1 MINTSITQPVVD

-25 KDGSQR
+25 KDVSQR

-66 GELTNKLLSGLQSG
+66 GELTNKLLSGLKSG
-80 EKAPNLPR
+80 EQGPNMPR

-99 VKELLK
+99 VRELLK
-105 ALEGNDKL
+105 ALEGNEKL
-113 SSFKEALAK
+113 ATFKEALAK

-132 QGVAQGLKDSGIML
+132 QGVAQGIKDSGIML
-146 EAKIAQSLSEQ
+146 EAKIAQSLEAQ

-171 NTQNAELKESF
+171 NTQNQGLKESF

-194 ITDLQTL
+194 INDLETL
-201 LKEQKALTQKSIN
+201 LKEQKKLNQETIN

-237 LSNLGKNI
+237 LSNLGKNL
-245 SPAKAAALLAK
+245 SLKTAANLLSR
-256 IEQSVANAQKSA
+256 IESSIQNAQKSA
-268 NSYNLN
+268 NNYNLN

-318 NNKQNATLKEML
+318 NNKQNATLKDTLSKQNE
-330 QEQSQPQQK
+330 PK
-339 PQPNNVR
+339 ANHIR
-346 INIQTSNANASRP
+346 INIQTSNTGSTPHSSSLNANAS
-359 NFANQN
+359 
-365 ANIAQSSPSSNQ
+365 
-377 AAANQTQNLAQN
+377 
-389 LSNAAQNSSQTAQ
+389 QNSSF
-402 NIAQNLN
+402 
-409 QSANPAQNAQNAQNQ
+409 SQNASFSQ
-424 NSPQTSEQ
+424 NSTLTQEQ
-432 NAQNQALNARE
+432 N
-443 NASLSQGQSS
+443 S

-458 LEQFKQAIASDA
+458 LSQFKEATSSEV
-470 NTPNLQGKISELART
+470 NTPNLQGKITELARA
-485 LTSLKASLSPE
+485 LTSLKNTLSPE
-496 LASAKST
+496 LASAKSA
-503 LDEINSLSRSAKA
+503 LEEIKSLARLAKS
-516 AAKSINGIKA
+516 AAKSIGAIKP

-554 ASTQNIHTAAQR
+554 SSTQNIHTAAQR

-595 DSSHL
+595 NSSNL

-617 FVKFGEISIV
+617 FVKFGEIGIV

-647 KELILS
+647 KEIILS

-675 SKGGKSVYEQFENI
+675 SKGGKSAYEQFEDI

>member
-1 MINTSITQPIVD
+1 MINTSITQPVVD

-25 KDGSQR
+25 KDVSQR

-66 GELTNKLLSGLQSG
+66 GELTNKLLSGLKSG
-80 EKAPNLPR
+80 EQGPNMPR

-99 VKELLK
+99 VRELLK
-105 ALEGNDKL
+105 ALDGNEKL
-113 SSFKEALAK
+113 ATFKEALAK

-132 QGVAQGLKDSGIML
+132 QGVAQGIKDSGIML
-146 EAKIAQSLSEQ
+146 EAKIAQSLEAQ

-171 NTQNAELKESF
+171 NTQNQGLKESF

-194 ITDLQTL
+194 ISDLETL
-201 LKEQKALTQKSIN
+201 LKEQKKLKQETIN
-214 NSPFKALAKA
+214 NSPFKALDKA
-224 SDALENAAKYLDK
+224 SNALENAAKYLDK
-237 LSNLGKNI
+237 LSNLGKNL
-245 SPAKAAALLAK
+245 SLKTAANLLSH
-256 IEQSVANAQKSA
+256 IESSIQNAQKSA
-268 NSYNLN
+268 NNYNLN

-287 INASANEL
+287 INASVNEL

-318 NNKQNATLKEML
+318 NNKQNATLKEAL
-330 QEQSQPQQK
+330 SKQNEPK
-339 PQPNNVR
+339 ANHIR
-346 INIQTSNANASRP
+346 INIQTSNTGSTAHSSSLNANA
-359 NFANQN
+359 
-365 ANIAQSSPSSNQ
+365 
-377 AAANQTQNLAQN
+377 TQNP
-389 LSNAAQNSSQTAQ
+389 AQNSSLSQ
-402 NIAQNLN
+402 N
-409 QSANPAQNAQNAQNQ
+409 SSFSQNASFSQ
-424 NSPQTSEQ
+424 NSTLTQEQ
-432 NAQNQALNARE
+432 N
-443 NASLSQGQSS
+443 S

-458 LEQFKQAIASDA
+458 LSQFKEATSSEV
-470 NTPNLQGKISELART
+470 NTPNLQGKITELARA
-485 LTSLKASLSPE
+485 LTSLKNTLSPE
-496 LASAKST
+496 LASAKSA
-503 LDEINSLSRSAKA
+503 LEEIKSLARLSKS
-516 AAKSINGIKA
+516 AAKSIGAIKP

-554 ASTQNIHTAAQR
+554 SSTQNIHTAAQR

-595 DSSHL
+595 NSSNL

-617 FVKFGEISIV
+617 FVKFGEIGIV

-675 SKGGKSVYEQFENI
+675 SKGGKSAYEQFEDI

>member
-1 MINTSITQPIVD
+1 MINTSITQPVVD

-25 KDGSQR
+25 KDVSQR
-31 VTSTKDTATKDATS
+31 VTSTKDTTTKDATS

-66 GELTNKLLSGLQSG
+66 GELTNKLLSGLKSG
-80 EKAPNLPR
+80 EQGPNMPR

-99 VKELLK
+99 VRELLK
-105 ALEGNDKL
+105 ALEGNEKL
-113 SSFKEALAK
+113 ATFKEALAK

-132 QGVAQGLKDSGIML
+132 QGVAQGIKDSGIML
-146 EAKIAQSLSEQ
+146 EAKIAQSLEAQ

-171 NTQNAELKESF
+171 NTQNQGLKESF

-194 ITDLQTL
+194 INDLGVL
-201 LKEQKALTQKSIN
+201 LKEQKKLNQEIIN
-214 NSPFKALAKA
+214 NSPFKALERA
-224 SDALENAAKYLDK
+224 SDTLENAAKYLDK
-237 LSNLGKNI
+237 LSNLGKNL
-245 SPAKAAALLAK
+245 SLKTAANLLSH
-256 IEQSVANAQKSA
+256 IESSIQNAQKSA
-268 NSYNLN
+268 NNYNLN

-318 NNKQNATLKEML
+318 NNKENATLKEAL
-330 QEQSQPQQK
+330 SKQNEPK
-339 PQPNNVR
+339 ANHIR
-346 INIQTSNANASRP
+346 INIQTSNTGSTAHSSSL
-359 NFANQN
+359 N
-365 ANIAQSSPSSNQ
+365 ANS
-377 AAANQTQNLAQN
+377 
-389 LSNAAQNSSQTAQ
+389 AQNSSF
-402 NIAQNLN
+402 
-409 QSANPAQNAQNAQNQ
+409 SQNASQ
-424 NSPQTSEQ
+424 
-432 NAQNQALNARE
+432 
-443 NASLSQGQSS
+443 NASLSQNSSFSQNSTLTQEQNS

-458 LEQFKQAIASDA
+458 LSQFKEATSSEV
-470 NTPNLQGKISELART
+470 NTPNLQGKITELART
-485 LTSLKASLSPE
+485 LTSLKNTLSPE
-496 LASAKST
+496 LASAKSA
-503 LDEINSLSRSAKA
+503 LEEIKSLARSAKS
-516 AAKSINGIKA
+516 AAKSIGAIKP

-554 ASTQNIHTAAQR
+554 PSTQNIHTAAQR

-595 DSSHL
+595 NSSNL

-617 FVKFGEISIV
+617 FVKFGEIGIV

-670 NFFVA
+670 NFFVS
-675 SKGGKSVYEQFENI
+675 SKGSKSAYEQFEDI

>member
-1 MINTSITQPIVD
+1 MINTSITQPVVD

-25 KDGSQR
+25 KDVSQR
-31 VTSTKDTATKDATS
+31 VTSTKDTTTKDATS

-66 GELTNKLLSGLQSG
+66 GELTNKLLSGLKSG
-80 EKAPNLPR
+80 EQGPNMPR

-99 VKELLK
+99 VRELLK
-105 ALEGNDKL
+105 ALEGNEKL
-113 SSFKEALAK
+113 ATFKEALAK

-132 QGVAQGLKDSGIML
+132 QGVAQGIKDSGIML
-146 EAKIAQSLSEQ
+146 EAKIAQSLEAQ

-171 NTQNAELKESF
+171 NTQNQGLKESF

-194 ITDLQTL
+194 INDLETL
-201 LKEQKALTQKSIN
+201 LKEQKKLNQETIN

-237 LSNLGKNI
+237 LSNLGKNL
-245 SPAKAAALLAK
+245 SLKTAANLLLR
-256 IEQSVANAQKSA
+256 IESSIQNAQKSA
-268 NSYNLN
+268 NNYNLN

-318 NNKQNATLKEML
+318 NNKENATLKEAL
-330 QEQSQPQQK
+330 SKQNEPK
-339 PQPNNVR
+339 ANHIR
-346 INIQTSNANASRP
+346 INIQTSNTGSTAHSSSL
-359 NFANQN
+359 N
-365 ANIAQSSPSSNQ
+365 ANSAQ
-377 AAANQTQNLAQN
+377 
-389 LSNAAQNSSQTAQ
+389 
-402 NIAQNLN
+402 
-409 QSANPAQNAQNAQNQ
+409 NPAQNATLSQNASFSQ
-424 NSPQTSEQ
+424 NSTLTQEQ
-432 NAQNQALNARE
+432 N
-443 NASLSQGQSS
+443 S

-458 LEQFKQAIASDA
+458 LSQFKEAISAEA
-470 NTPNLQGKISELART
+470 NTPNLQGKITELARA
-485 LTSLKASLSPE
+485 LTSLKNTLSPE
-496 LASAKST
+496 LASAKSA
-503 LDEINSLSRSAKA
+503 LEEIKSLARSAKS
-516 AAKSINGIKA
+516 AAKSIGAIKP

-554 ASTQNIHTAAQR
+554 SSTQNIHTAAQR

-595 DSSHL
+595 NSSNL

-617 FVKFGEISIV
+617 FVKFGEIGIV
-627 LGLAENKFLD
+627 LGLSENKFLD

-647 KELILS
+647 KEIILS

-675 SKGGKSVYEQFENI
+675 SKGGKSTYEQFEDI

>member
-1 MINTSITQPIVD
+1 MINTSITQPVVD

-31 VTSTKDTATKDATS
+31 VTSTKDTTTKDATS

-66 GELTNKLLSGLQSG
+66 GELTNKLLSGLKSG
-80 EKAPNLPR
+80 EQGPNMPR

-99 VKELLK
+99 VRELLK
-105 ALEGNDKL
+105 ALEGNEKL
-113 SSFKEALAK
+113 ATFKEALAK

-132 QGVAQGLKDSGIML
+132 QGVAQGIKDSGIML
-146 EAKIAQSLSEQ
+146 EAKIAQSLEAQ

-171 NTQNAELKESF
+171 NTQNQGLKESF

-194 ITDLQTL
+194 INDLETL
-201 LKEQKALTQKSIN
+201 LKEQKKLNQETIN

-237 LSNLGKNI
+237 LSNLGKNL
-245 SPAKAAALLAK
+245 SLKTAANLLSH
-256 IEQSVANAQKSA
+256 IESSIQNAQKSA
-268 NSYNLN
+268 NNYNLN

-318 NNKQNATLKEML
+318 NNKENATLKETL
-330 QEQSQPQQK
+330 SKQNEPK
-339 PQPNNVR
+339 ANHIR
-346 INIQTSNANASRP
+346 INIQTSNTGSTPHSSSLNANAS
-359 NFANQN
+359 Q
-365 ANIAQSSPSSNQ
+365 
-377 AAANQTQNLAQN
+377 
-389 LSNAAQNSSQTAQ
+389 
-402 NIAQNLN
+402 
-409 QSANPAQNAQNAQNQ
+409 NPAQNASQNASFSQ
-424 NSPQTSEQ
+424 NSTLTQEQ
-432 NAQNQALNARE
+432 N
-443 NASLSQGQSS
+443 S

-458 LEQFKQAIASDA
+458 LSQFKEATSSEV
-470 NTPNLQGKISELART
+470 NTPNLQGKITELARA
-485 LTSLKASLSPE
+485 LTSLKNTLSPE
-496 LASAKST
+496 LASAKSA
-503 LDEINSLSRSAKA
+503 LEEIKSLARLAKS
-516 AAKSINGIKA
+516 AAKSIGAIKP

-554 ASTQNIHTAAQR
+554 SSTQNIHTAAQR

-595 DSSHL
+595 NSSNL

-617 FVKFGEISIV
+617 FVKFGEIGIV
-627 LGLAENKFLD
+627 LGLSENKFLD

-675 SKGGKSVYEQFENI
+675 SKGGKSAYEQFEDI

>member
-1 MINTSITQPIVD
+1 MINTSITQPVVD

-25 KDGSQR
+25 KDVSQR
-31 VTSTKDTATKDATS
+31 VTSTKDTTTKDATS

-66 GELTNKLLSGLQSG
+66 GELTNKLLSGLKSG
-80 EKAPNLPR
+80 EQGPNMPR

-99 VKELLK
+99 VRELLK
-105 ALEGNDKL
+105 ALDGNEKL
-113 SSFKEALAK
+113 ATFKEALAK

-132 QGVAQGLKDSGIML
+132 QGVAQGIKDSGIML
-146 EAKIAQSLSEQ
+146 EAKIAQSLEAQ
-157 SLPSKIKELLSQMK
+157 SLPSQIKELLSQMK
-171 NTQNAELKESF
+171 NTQNQGLKESF

-194 ITDLQTL
+194 ISDLETL
-201 LKEQKALTQKSIN
+201 LKEQKKLNQETIN

-237 LSNLGKNI
+237 LSNLGKNL
-245 SPAKAAALLAK
+245 SLKTAANLLSH
-256 IEQSVANAQKSA
+256 IESSIQNAQKSA
-268 NSYNLN
+268 NNYNLN

-318 NNKQNATLKEML
+318 NNKQNATLKEAL
-330 QEQSQPQQK
+330 SKQNEPK
-339 PQPNNVR
+339 ANHIR
-346 INIQTSNANASRP
+346 INIQTSNTGSTAHSSSLNANAS
-359 NFANQN
+359 QN
-365 ANIAQSSPSSNQ
+365 S
-377 AAANQTQNLAQN
+377 
-389 LSNAAQNSSQTAQ
+389 AQNSS
-402 NIAQNLN
+402 L
-409 QSANPAQNAQNAQNQ
+409 SQ
-424 NSPQTSEQ
+424 NSSFSQ
-432 NAQNQALNARE
+432 
-443 NASLSQGQSS
+443 NASLSQNSTLTQEQNS

-458 LEQFKQAIASDA
+458 LSQFKEAISSEV
-470 NTPNLQGKISELART
+470 NTPNLQGKITELART
-485 LTSLKASLSPE
+485 LTSLKNTLSPE
-496 LASAKST
+496 LASAKSA
-503 LDEINSLSRSAKA
+503 LEEIKSLARSAKS
-516 AAKSINGIKA
+516 AAKSIGAIKP

-554 ASTQNIHTAAQR
+554 SSTQNIHTAAQR

-595 DSSHL
+595 NSSNL

-617 FVKFGEISIV
+617 FVKFGEIGIV

-675 SKGGKSVYEQFENI
+675 SKGGKSAYEQFEDI

>member
-1 MINTSITQPIVD
+1 MINTSITQPVVD

-25 KDGSQR
+25 KDVSQR

-66 GELTNKLLSGLQSG
+66 GELTNKLLSGLKSG
-80 EKAPNLPR
+80 EQGPNMPR

-99 VKELLK
+99 VRELLK
-105 ALEGNDKL
+105 ALEGNEKL
-113 SSFKEALAK
+113 ATFKEALAK

-132 QGVAQGLKDSGIML
+132 QGVAQGIKDSGIML
-146 EAKIAQSLSEQ
+146 EAKIAQSLEAQ

-171 NTQNAELKESF
+171 NTQNQGLKESF

-194 ITDLQTL
+194 INDLQTL
-201 LKEQKALTQKSIN
+201 LKEQKKLNQEIIN

-237 LSNLGKNI
+237 LSNLGKNL
-245 SPAKAAALLAK
+245 SLKTAANLLSR
-256 IEQSVANAQKSA
+256 IESSIQNAQKSA
-268 NSYNLN
+268 NNYNLN

-318 NNKQNATLKEML
+318 NNKQNATLKEAL
-330 QEQSQPQQK
+330 SKQNEPK
-339 PQPNNVR
+339 ANHIR
-346 INIQTSNANASRP
+346 INIQTSNTGSTAHSSSLNANAS
-359 NFANQN
+359 QN
-365 ANIAQSSPSSNQ
+365 A
-377 AAANQTQNLAQN
+377 
-389 LSNAAQNSSQTAQ
+389 SQ
-402 NIAQNLN
+402 
-409 QSANPAQNAQNAQNQ
+409 NPAQNASFSQ
-424 NSPQTSEQ
+424 NSTLTQEQ
-432 NAQNQALNARE
+432 N
-443 NASLSQGQSS
+443 S

-458 LEQFKQAIASDA
+458 LSQFKEATSSEV
-470 NTPNLQGKISELART
+470 NTPNLQGKITELARA
-485 LTSLKASLSPE
+485 LTSLKNTLSPE
-496 LASAKST
+496 LASAKSA
-503 LDEINSLSRSAKA
+503 LEEIKSLARSAKS
-516 AAKSINGIKA
+516 AAKSIGAIKP

-554 ASTQNIHTAAQR
+554 SSTQNIHTAAQR

-595 DSSHL
+595 NSSNL

-617 FVKFGEISIV
+617 FVKFGEIGIV

-647 KELILS
+647 KEIILS

-675 SKGGKSVYEQFENI
+675 SKGGKSAYEQFEDI

>member
-1 MINTSITQPIVD
+1 MINTSITQPLVD

-25 KDGSQR
+25 KDVSQR

-66 GELTNKLLSGLQSG
+66 GELTNKLLSGLKSG
-80 EKAPNLPR
+80 EQGPNMPR

-99 VKELLK
+99 VRELLK
-105 ALEGNDKL
+105 ALEGNEKL
-113 SSFKEALAK
+113 ATFKEALAK

-132 QGVAQGLKDSGIML
+132 QGVAQGIKDSGIML
-146 EAKIAQSLSEQ
+146 EAKIAQSLEAQ

-171 NTQNAELKESF
+171 NTQNQGLKESF

-194 ITDLQTL
+194 INDLETL
-201 LKEQKALTQKSIN
+201 LKEQKKLNQETIN
-214 NSPFKALAKA
+214 NSPFKALDKA
-224 SDALENAAKYLDK
+224 SNALENAAKYLDK
-237 LSNLGKNI
+237 LSNLGKNL
-245 SPAKAAALLAK
+245 SLKTAANLLSR
-256 IEQSVANAQKSA
+256 IESSIQNAQKSA
-268 NSYNLN
+268 NNYNLN

-318 NNKQNATLKEML
+318 NNKQNATLKEAL
-330 QEQSQPQQK
+330 SKQNEPK
-339 PQPNNVR
+339 ANHIR
-346 INIQTSNANASRP
+346 INIQTSNTGSTAHSSSLNA
-359 NFANQN
+359 
-365 ANIAQSSPSSNQ
+365 
-377 AAANQTQNLAQN
+377 
-389 LSNAAQNSSQTAQ
+389 NAAQ
-402 NIAQNLN
+402 
-409 QSANPAQNAQNAQNQ
+409 
-424 NSPQTSEQ
+424 
-432 NAQNQALNARE
+432 
-443 NASLSQGQSS
+443 NASLSQNSAQNSSFSQNASFSQNSTLTQEQNS

-458 LEQFKQAIASDA
+458 LSQFKEAISAEA
-470 NTPNLQGKISELART
+470 NTPNLQGKITELARA
-485 LTSLKASLSPE
+485 LTSLKNTLSPE
-496 LASAKST
+496 LASAKSA
-503 LDEINSLSRSAKA
+503 LEEIKSLARSAKS
-516 AAKSINGIKA
+516 AAKSIGAIKP

-554 ASTQNIHTAAQR
+554 SSTQNIHTAAQR

-595 DSSHL
+595 NSSNL

-617 FVKFGEISIV
+617 FVKFGEIGIV

-647 KELILS
+647 KEIILS

-675 SKGGKSVYEQFENI
+675 SKGGKSAYEQFEDI

>member
-1 MINTSITQPIVD
+1 MINTSITQPLVD

-25 KDGSQR
+25 KDVSQR

-45 KPLFDKQEILGEKQT
+45 KPLFDKQEILGEKQS

-66 GELTNKLLSGLQSG
+66 GELTNKLLSGLKSG
-80 EKAPNLPR
+80 EQGPNMPR

-99 VKELLK
+99 VRELLK
-105 ALEGNDKL
+105 ALEGNEKL
-113 SSFKEALAK
+113 ATFKEALAK
-122 FIKPIENLSP
+122 FIKPIENLNP
-132 QGVAQGLKDSGIML
+132 QGVAQGIKDSGIML
-146 EAKIAQSLSEQ
+146 EAKIAQSLEAQ

-171 NTQNAELKESF
+171 NTQNQGLKESF

-194 ITDLQTL
+194 INDLETL
-201 LKEQKALTQKSIN
+201 LKEQKKLNQEIIN

-237 LSNLGKNI
+237 LSNLGKNL
-245 SPAKAAALLAK
+245 SLKTAANLLSR
-256 IEQSVANAQKSA
+256 IESSIQNAQKSA
-268 NSYNLN
+268 NNYNLN

-318 NNKQNATLKEML
+318 NNKENATLKEAL
-330 QEQSQPQQK
+330 SKQNEPK
-339 PQPNNVR
+339 ANHIR
-346 INIQTSNANASRP
+346 INIQTSNTGSTAH
-359 NFANQN
+359 
-365 ANIAQSSPSSNQ
+365 SSS
-377 AAANQTQNLAQN
+377 
-389 LSNAAQNSSQTAQ
+389 
-402 NIAQNLN
+402 LN
-409 QSANPAQNAQNAQNQ
+409 ANPAQNASQNASFSQ
-424 NSPQTSEQ
+424 NSTLTQEQ
-432 NAQNQALNARE
+432 N
-443 NASLSQGQSS
+443 S

-458 LEQFKQAIASDA
+458 LSQFKEAIASEV
-470 NTPNLQGKISELART
+470 NTPNLQGKITELARA
-485 LTSLKASLSPE
+485 LTSLKNTLSPE
-496 LASAKST
+496 LASAKSA
-503 LDEINSLSRSAKA
+503 LEEIKSLARSAKS
-516 AAKSINGIKA
+516 AAKSIGAIKP

-554 ASTQNIHTAAQR
+554 SSTQNIHTAAQR

-595 DSSHL
+595 NSSNL

-617 FVKFGEISIV
+617 FVKFGEIGIV

-675 SKGGKSVYEQFENI
+675 SKGGKSAYEQFEDI

>member
-1 MINTSITQPIVD
+1 MINTSITQPLVD

-25 KDGSQR
+25 KDVSQR

-45 KPLFDKQEILGEKQT
+45 KPLFDKQEILGEKQS

-66 GELTNKLLSGLQSG
+66 GELTNKLLSGLKSG
-80 EKAPNLPR
+80 EQGPNMPR

-99 VKELLK
+99 VRELLK
-105 ALEGNDKL
+105 ALDGNEKL
-113 SSFKEALAK
+113 ATFKEALAK

-132 QGVAQGLKDSGIML
+132 QGVAQGIKDSGIML
-146 EAKIAQSLSEQ
+146 EAKIAQSLEAQ

-171 NTQNAELKESF
+171 NTQNQGLKESF

-194 ITDLQTL
+194 INDLETL
-201 LKEQKALTQKSIN
+201 LKEQKKLNQETIN

-237 LSNLGKNI
+237 LSNLGKNL
-245 SPAKAAALLAK
+245 SLKTAANLLSR
-256 IEQSVANAQKSA
+256 IESSIQNAQKSA
-268 NSYNLN
+268 NNYNLN

-318 NNKQNATLKEML
+318 NNKQNATLKEAL
-330 QEQSQPQQK
+330 SKQNEPK
-339 PQPNNVR
+339 ANHIR
-346 INIQTSNANASRP
+346 INIQTSNTGSTAHSSSLNANSVQNAS
-359 NFANQN
+359 Q
-365 ANIAQSSPSSNQ
+365 
-377 AAANQTQNLAQN
+377 
-389 LSNAAQNSSQTAQ
+389 
-402 NIAQNLN
+402 
-409 QSANPAQNAQNAQNQ
+409 NPAQNPSFSQNASFSQ
-424 NSPQTSEQ
+424 NSTLTQEQ
-432 NAQNQALNARE
+432 N
-443 NASLSQGQSS
+443 S

-458 LEQFKQAIASDA
+458 LSQFKEATSSEV
-470 NTPNLQGKISELART
+470 NTPNLQGKITELARA
-485 LTSLKASLSPE
+485 LTSLKNTLSPE
-496 LASAKST
+496 LASAKSA
-503 LDEINSLSRSAKA
+503 LEEIKSLARSAKS
-516 AAKSINGIKA
+516 AAKSISAIKP

-554 ASTQNIHTAAQR
+554 SSTQNIHTATQR

-595 DSSHL
+595 NSSNL

-617 FVKFGEISIV
+617 FVKFGEIGIV

-647 KELILS
+647 KEIILS

-675 SKGGKSVYEQFENI
+675 SKGGKSAYEQFEDI

>member
-1 MINTSITQPIVD
+1 MINTSITQPVVD

-25 KDGSQR
+25 KDVSQR

-66 GELTNKLLSGLQSG
+66 GELTNKLLSGLKSG
-80 EKAPNLPR
+80 EQGPNMPR

-99 VKELLK
+99 VRELLK
-105 ALEGNDKL
+105 ALEGNEKL
-113 SSFKEALAK
+113 ATFKEALAK

-132 QGVAQGLKDSGIML
+132 QGVAQGIKDSGIML
-146 EAKIAQSLSEQ
+146 EAKIAQSLEAQ

-171 NTQNAELKESF
+171 NTQNQGLKESF

-194 ITDLQTL
+194 INDLETL
-201 LKEQKALTQKSIN
+201 LKEQKKLNQETIN

-237 LSNLGKNI
+237 LSNLGKNL
-245 SPAKAAALLAK
+245 SLKTAANLLLR
-256 IEQSVANAQKSA
+256 IESSIQNAQKSA
-268 NSYNLN
+268 NNYNLN

-318 NNKQNATLKEML
+318 NNKQNATLKEAL
-330 QEQSQPQQK
+330 NKQNEPK
-339 PQPNNVR
+339 ANHIR
-346 INIQTSNANASRP
+346 INIQTSNTGSTAH
-359 NFANQN
+359 
-365 ANIAQSSPSSNQ
+365 SSS
-377 AAANQTQNLAQN
+377 
-389 LSNAAQNSSQTAQ
+389 
-402 NIAQNLN
+402 LN
-409 QSANPAQNAQNAQNQ
+409 ANPAQNA
-424 NSPQTSEQ
+424 
-432 NAQNQALNARE
+432 
-443 NASLSQGQSS
+443 SLSQNPSQNPSFSQNASFSQNSTLTQEQNS

-458 LEQFKQAIASDA
+458 LSQFKEAISAEA
-470 NTPNLQGKISELART
+470 NTPNLQGKITELARA
-485 LTSLKASLSPE
+485 LTSLKNTLSPE
-496 LASAKST
+496 LASAKSA
-503 LDEINSLSRSAKA
+503 LEEIKSLARSAKS
-516 AAKSINGIKA
+516 AAKSIGAIKP

-554 ASTQNIHTAAQR
+554 SSTQNIHTAAQR

-595 DSSHL
+595 NSSNL

-617 FVKFGEISIV
+617 FVKFGEIGIV

-675 SKGGKSVYEQFENI
+675 SKGGKSAYEQFEDI

>member
-1 MINTSITQPIVD
+1 MINTSITQPVVD

-66 GELTNKLLSGLQSG
+66 GELTNKLLSGLKSG
-80 EKAPNLPR
+80 EQGPNMPR

-99 VKELLK
+99 VRELLK
-105 ALEGNDKL
+105 ALEGNEKL
-113 SSFKEALAK
+113 ATFKEALAK

-132 QGVAQGLKDSGIML
+132 QGVAQGIKDSGIML
-146 EAKIAQSLSEQ
+146 EAKIAQSLEAQ

-171 NTQNAELKESF
+171 NTQNQGLKESF

-194 ITDLQTL
+194 ISDLESL
-201 LKEQKALTQKSIN
+201 LKEQKKLNQETIN
-214 NSPFKALAKA
+214 NSPFKALDKA
-224 SDALENAAKYLDK
+224 SNALENAAKYLDK
-237 LSNLGKNI
+237 LSNLGKNL
-245 SPAKAAALLAK
+245 SLKTAANLLSR
-256 IEQSVANAQKSA
+256 IESSIQNAQKSA
-268 NSYNLN
+268 NNYNLN

-318 NNKQNATLKEML
+318 NNKQNATLKEAL
-330 QEQSQPQQK
+330 SKQNEPK
-339 PQPNNVR
+339 ANHIR
-346 INIQTSNANASRP
+346 INIQTSNTGSTP
-359 NFANQN
+359 H
-365 ANIAQSSPSSNQ
+365 SSS
-377 AAANQTQNLAQN
+377 
-389 LSNAAQNSSQTAQ
+389 
-402 NIAQNLN
+402 LN
-409 QSANPAQNAQNAQNQ
+409 ANPAQN
-424 NSPQTSEQ
+424 S
-432 NAQNQALNARE
+432 
-443 NASLSQGQSS
+443 SLSQNSSFSQNASFSQNSTLTQEQNS

-458 LEQFKQAIASDA
+458 LSQFKEATSSEV
-470 NTPNLQGKISELART
+470 NTPNLQGKITELART
-485 LTSLKASLSPE
+485 LTSLKNTLSPE
-496 LASAKST
+496 LASAKSA
-503 LDEINSLSRSAKA
+503 LEEINSLARLAKS
-516 AAKSINGIKA
+516 AAKSIGAIKP

-554 ASTQNIHTAAQR
+554 SSTQNIHTAAQR

-595 DSSHL
+595 NSSNL

-617 FVKFGEISIV
+617 FVKFGEIGIV

-675 SKGGKSVYEQFENI
+675 SKGGKSAYEHYGDI

>member
-1 MINTSITQPIVD
+1 MINTSIAQPVVD

-25 KDGSQR
+25 KDVSQR

-66 GELTNKLLSGLQSG
+66 GELTNKLLSGLKSG
-80 EKAPNLPR
+80 EQGPNMPR

-99 VKELLK
+99 VRELLK
-105 ALEGNDKL
+105 ALEGNEKL
-113 SSFKEALAK
+113 ATFKEALAK

-132 QGVAQGLKDSGIML
+132 QGVAQGIKDSGIML
-146 EAKIAQSLSEQ
+146 EAKIAQSLEAQ

-171 NTQNAELKESF
+171 NTQNQGLKESF

-194 ITDLQTL
+194 INDLETL
-201 LKEQKALTQKSIN
+201 LKEQKKLNQEAIN
-214 NSPFKALAKA
+214 SSPFKALAKA

-237 LSNLGKNI
+237 LSNLGKNL
-245 SPAKAAALLAK
+245 SLKTAANLLSH
-256 IEQSVANAQKSA
+256 IESSIQNAQKSA
-268 NSYNLN
+268 NNYNLN

-318 NNKQNATLKEML
+318 NNKQNATLKEAL
-330 QEQSQPQQK
+330 GKQNEPK
-339 PQPNNVR
+339 ANHIR
-346 INIQTSNANASRP
+346 INIQTSNTGSTAHSSSLNANAS
-359 NFANQN
+359 QN
-365 ANIAQSSPSSNQ
+365 P
-377 AAANQTQNLAQN
+377 
-389 LSNAAQNSSQTAQ
+389 AQNSSF
-402 NIAQNLN
+402 
-409 QSANPAQNAQNAQNQ
+409 SQNASQNASFSQ
-424 NSPQTSEQ
+424 NSTLTQEQ
-432 NAQNQALNARE
+432 N
-443 NASLSQGQSS
+443 S

-458 LEQFKQAIASDA
+458 LSQFKEATSSEV
-470 NTPNLQGKISELART
+470 NTPNLQGKITELART
-485 LTSLKASLSPE
+485 LTSLKNTLSPE
-496 LASAKST
+496 LASAKSA
-503 LDEINSLSRSAKA
+503 LEEIKSLARSAKS
-516 AAKSINGIKA
+516 AAKSIGAIKP

-554 ASTQNIHTAAQR
+554 SSTQNIHTAAQR

-595 DSSHL
+595 NSSNL

-617 FVKFGEISIV
+617 FVKFGEIGIV

-675 SKGGKSVYEQFENI
+675 SKGGKSAYEQFEDI

>member
-1 MINTSITQPIVD
+1 MINTSITQPVVD

-25 KDGSQR
+25 KDVSQR
-31 VTSTKDTATKDATS
+31 VTSTKDTTTKDATS

-66 GELTNKLLSGLQSG
+66 GELTNKLLSGLKSG
-80 EKAPNLPR
+80 EQGPNMPR

-99 VKELLK
+99 VRELLK
-105 ALEGNDKL
+105 ALEGNEKL
-113 SSFKEALAK
+113 ATFKEALAK

-132 QGVAQGLKDSGIML
+132 QGVAQGIKDSGIML
-146 EAKIAQSLSEQ
+146 EAKIAQSLEAQ

-171 NTQNAELKESF
+171 NTQNQGLKESF

-194 ITDLQTL
+194 INDLQTL
-201 LKEQKALTQKSIN
+201 LKEQKKLNQETIN

-237 LSNLGKNI
+237 LSNLGKNL
-245 SPAKAAALLAK
+245 SLKTAANLLSR
-256 IEQSVANAQKSA
+256 IESSIQNAQKSA
-268 NSYNLN
+268 NNYNLN

-318 NNKQNATLKEML
+318 NNKQNATLKEAL
-330 QEQSQPQQK
+330 SKQNEPK
-339 PQPNNVR
+339 ANHIR
-346 INIQTSNANASRP
+346 INIQTSNTGSTAHSSSLNANA
-359 NFANQN
+359 
-365 ANIAQSSPSSNQ
+365 
-377 AAANQTQNLAQN
+377 TQ
-389 LSNAAQNSSQTAQ
+389 
-402 NIAQNLN
+402 
-409 QSANPAQNAQNAQNQ
+409 
-424 NSPQTSEQ
+424 
-432 NAQNQALNARE
+432 
-443 NASLSQGQSS
+443 NASLSQNAIQNNSFSQNSTLTQEQNS

-458 LEQFKQAIASDA
+458 LSQFKEAISAEV
-470 NTPNLQGKISELART
+470 NTPNLQGKITELARA
-485 LTSLKASLSPE
+485 LTSLKNTLSPE
-496 LASAKST
+496 LASAKSA
-503 LDEINSLSRSAKA
+503 LEEIKSLARSAKSA
-516 AAKSINGIKA
+516 SKSIGAIKP

-554 ASTQNIHTAAQR
+554 SSTQNIHTAAQR

-595 DSSHL
+595 NSSNL

-617 FVKFGEISIV
+617 FVKFGEIGIV

-647 KELILS
+647 KEIILS

-675 SKGGKSVYEQFENI
+675 SKGGKSAYEQFEDI

>member
-1 MINTSITQPIVD
+1 MINTSITQPLVD

-25 KDGSQR
+25 KDVSQR

-66 GELTNKLLSGLQSG
+66 GELTNKLLSGLKSG
-80 EKAPNLPR
+80 EQGPNMPR

-99 VKELLK
+99 VRELLK
-105 ALEGNDKL
+105 ALDGNEKL
-113 SSFKEALAK
+113 ATFKEALAK

-132 QGVAQGLKDSGIML
+132 QGVAQGIKDSGIML
-146 EAKIAQSLSEQ
+146 EAKIAQSLEAQ

-171 NTQNAELKESF
+171 NTQNQGLKESF

-194 ITDLQTL
+194 ISDLETL
-201 LKEQKALTQKSIN
+201 LKEQKKLNQEAIN
-214 NSPFKALAKA
+214 SSPFKALAKA

-237 LSNLGKNI
+237 LSNLGKNL
-245 SPAKAAALLAK
+245 SLKTAANLLSR
-256 IEQSVANAQKSA
+256 IESSIQNAQKSA
-268 NSYNLN
+268 NNYNLN
-274 SATLKDARAIREQ
+274 STTLKDARAIREQ

-318 NNKQNATLKEML
+318 NNKENATLKEAL
-330 QEQSQPQQK
+330 SKQNEPK
-339 PQPNNVR
+339 ANHIR
-346 INIQTSNANASRP
+346 INIQTSNTGSTAHSSSLNANAS
-359 NFANQN
+359 QN
-365 ANIAQSSPSSNQ
+365 P
-377 AAANQTQNLAQN
+377 
-389 LSNAAQNSSQTAQ
+389 AQNSSFSQ
-402 NIAQNLN
+402 
-409 QSANPAQNAQNAQNQ
+409 
-424 NSPQTSEQ
+424 
-432 NAQNQALNARE
+432 
-443 NASLSQGQSS
+443 NASLSQNASFSQNSTLTQEQNS

-458 LEQFKQAIASDA
+458 LSQFKEAISAEV
-470 NTPNLQGKISELART
+470 NTPNLQGKITELARA
-485 LTSLKASLSPE
+485 LTSLKNTLSPE
-496 LASAKST
+496 LASAKSA
-503 LDEINSLSRSAKA
+503 LEEINSLARLAKS
-516 AAKSINGIKA
+516 AAKSIGAIKP

-554 ASTQNIHTAAQR
+554 SSTQNIHTAAQR

-595 DSSHL
+595 NSSNL

-617 FVKFGEISIV
+617 FVKFGEIGIV

-675 SKGGKSVYEQFENI
+675 SKGGKSAYEQFEDI

>member
-1 MINTSITQPIVD
+1 MINTSITQPLVD

-25 KDGSQR
+25 KDSSQR

-45 KPLFDKQEILGEKQT
+45 KPLFDKQEILGEKQS

-66 GELTNKLLSGLQSG
+66 GELTNKLLSGLKSG
-80 EKAPNLPR
+80 EQGPNMPR

-99 VKELLK
+99 VRELLK
-105 ALEGNDKL
+105 ALEGNEKL
-113 SSFKEALAK
+113 ATFKEALAK

-132 QGVAQGLKDSGIML
+132 QGVAQGIKDSGIML
-146 EAKIAQSLSEQ
+146 EAKIAQSLEPQ

-171 NTQNAELKESF
+171 NTQNQGLKESF

-194 ITDLQTL
+194 INDLETL
-201 LKEQKALTQKSIN
+201 LKEQKKLNQETIN
-214 NSPFKALAKA
+214 NSPFKALDKA
-224 SDALENAAKYLDK
+224 SNALENAAKYLDK
-237 LSNLGKNI
+237 LSNLGKNL
-245 SPAKAAALLAK
+245 SLKTAANLLSR
-256 IEQSVANAQKSA
+256 IESSIQNAQKSA
-268 NSYNLN
+268 NNYNLN

-318 NNKQNATLKEML
+318 NNKENATLKDALSKQNE
-330 QEQSQPQQK
+330 PK
-339 PQPNNVR
+339 ANHIR
-346 INIQTSNANASRP
+346 INIQTSNTGSTP
-359 NFANQN
+359 H
-365 ANIAQSSPSSNQ
+365 SSS
-377 AAANQTQNLAQN
+377 
-389 LSNAAQNSSQTAQ
+389 
-402 NIAQNLN
+402 LN
-409 QSANPAQNAQNAQNQ
+409 ANPAQNASQNASFSQ
-424 NSPQTSEQ
+424 NSTLTQEQ
-432 NAQNQALNARE
+432 N
-443 NASLSQGQSS
+443 S

-458 LEQFKQAIASDA
+458 LSQFKEATSSEV
-470 NTPNLQGKISELART
+470 NTPNLQGKITELARA
-485 LTSLKASLSPE
+485 LTSLKNTLSPE
-496 LASAKST
+496 LASAKSA
-503 LDEINSLSRSAKA
+503 LEEINSLARLAKS
-516 AAKSINGIKA
+516 AAKSIGAIKP

-554 ASTQNIHTAAQR
+554 SSTQNIHTAAQR

-595 DSSHL
+595 NSSNL

-617 FVKFGEISIV
+617 FVKFGEIGIV

-675 SKGGKSVYEQFENI
+675 SKGGKSAYEQFEDI

>member
-1 MINTSITQPIVD
+1 MINTSITQPLVD

-25 KDGSQR
+25 KDVSQR
-31 VTSTKDTATKDATS
+31 VTSTKDTTTKDATS

-66 GELTNKLLSGLQSG
+66 GELTNKLLSGLKSG
-80 EKAPNLPR
+80 EQGPNMPR

-99 VKELLK
+99 VRELLK
-105 ALEGNDKL
+105 ALEGNEKL
-113 SSFKEALAK
+113 APFKEALAK

-132 QGVAQGLKDSGIML
+132 QGVAQGIKDSGIML
-146 EAKIAQSLSEQ
+146 EAKIAQSLEAQ

-171 NTQNAELKESF
+171 NTQNQGLKESF

-194 ITDLQTL
+194 INDLETL
-201 LKEQKALTQKSIN
+201 LKEQKKLNQETIN
-214 NSPFKALAKA
+214 NSPFKALDKA

-237 LSNLGKNI
+237 LSNLGKNL
-245 SPAKAAALLAK
+245 SLKTAANLLSR
-256 IEQSVANAQKSA
+256 IESSIQNAQKSA
-268 NSYNLN
+268 NNYNLN

-318 NNKQNATLKEML
+318 NNKENATLKEAL
-330 QEQSQPQQK
+330 SKQNEPK
-339 PQPNNVR
+339 ANHIR
-346 INIQTSNANASRP
+346 INIQTSNTGSTAHSSSLNANAS
-359 NFANQN
+359 Q
-365 ANIAQSSPSSNQ
+365 
-377 AAANQTQNLAQN
+377 
-389 LSNAAQNSSQTAQ
+389 
-402 NIAQNLN
+402 
-409 QSANPAQNAQNAQNQ
+409 NPAQNA
-424 NSPQTSEQ
+424 
-432 NAQNQALNARE
+432 
-443 NASLSQGQSS
+443 SLSQNSSFSQNSTLTQEQNS

-458 LEQFKQAIASDA
+458 LSQFKEATSSEV
-470 NTPNLQGKISELART
+470 NTPNLQGKITELARA
-485 LTSLKASLSPE
+485 LTSLKNTLSPE
-496 LASAKST
+496 LASAKSA
-503 LDEINSLSRSAKA
+503 LEEIKSLARLSKS
-516 AAKSINGIKA
+516 AAKSIGAIKP

-554 ASTQNIHTAAQR
+554 SSTQNIHTAAQR

-595 DSSHL
+595 NSSNL

-617 FVKFGEISIV
+617 FVKFGEIGIV

-647 KELILS
+647 KEIILS

-675 SKGGKSVYEQFENI
+675 SKGGKSAYEQFEDI

>member
-1 MINTSITQPIVD
+1 MINTSITQPVVD

-25 KDGSQR
+25 KDVSQR
-31 VTSTKDTATKDATS
+31 VTSTKDTTTKDATS

-66 GELTNKLLSGLQSG
+66 GELTNKLLSGLKSG
-80 EKAPNLPR
+80 EQGPNMPR

-99 VKELLK
+99 VRELLK
-105 ALEGNDKL
+105 ALDGNEKL
-113 SSFKEALAK
+113 ATFKEALAK

-132 QGVAQGLKDSGIML
+132 QGVAQGIKDSGIML
-146 EAKIAQSLSEQ
+146 EAKIAQSLEAQ

-171 NTQNAELKESF
+171 NTQNQGLKESF

-194 ITDLQTL
+194 INDLETL
-201 LKEQKALTQKSIN
+201 LKEQKKLNQEIIN

-237 LSNLGKNI
+237 LSNLGKNL
-245 SPAKAAALLAK
+245 SLKTAANLLSR
-256 IEQSVANAQKSA
+256 IESSIQNAQKSA
-268 NSYNLN
+268 NNYNLN

-318 NNKQNATLKEML
+318 NNKQNATLKEAL
-330 QEQSQPQQK
+330 SKQNEPK
-339 PQPNNVR
+339 ANHIR
-346 INIQTSNANASRP
+346 INIQTSNTGSTAH
-359 NFANQN
+359 
-365 ANIAQSSPSSNQ
+365 SSS
-377 AAANQTQNLAQN
+377 
-389 LSNAAQNSSQTAQ
+389 
-402 NIAQNLN
+402 LN
-409 QSANPAQNAQNAQNQ
+409 ANPAQNPAQNASQ
-424 NSPQTSEQ
+424 NSSFSQ
-432 NAQNQALNARE
+432 
-443 NASLSQGQSS
+443 NASLSQNSTLTQEQNS

-458 LEQFKQAIASDA
+458 LSQFKEATSSEV
-470 NTPNLQGKISELART
+470 NTPNLQGKITELARA
-485 LTSLKASLSPE
+485 LTSLKNTLSPE
-496 LASAKST
+496 LASAKSA
-503 LDEINSLSRSAKA
+503 LEEIKSLARSAKS
-516 AAKSINGIKA
+516 AAKSIGAIKP

-554 ASTQNIHTAAQR
+554 SSTQNIHTAAQR

-595 DSSHL
+595 NSSNL

-617 FVKFGEISIV
+617 FVKFGEIGIV

-675 SKGGKSVYEQFENI
+675 SKGGKSAYEQFEDI

>member
-1 MINTSITQPIVD
+1 MINTSITQPLVD

-25 KDGSQR
+25 KDVSQR

-66 GELTNKLLSGLQSG
+66 GELTNKLLSGLKSG
-80 EKAPNLPR
+80 EQGPNMPR

-99 VKELLK
+99 VRELLK
-105 ALEGNDKL
+105 ALDGNEKL
-113 SSFKEALAK
+113 APFKEALAK

-132 QGVAQGLKDSGIML
+132 QGVAQGIKDSGIML
-146 EAKIAQSLSEQ
+146 EAKIAQSLEAQ
-157 SLPSKIKELLSQMK
+157 SLPSQIKELLSQMK
-171 NTQNAELKESF
+171 NTQNQGLKESF

-194 ITDLQTL
+194 INALETL
-201 LKEQKALTQKSIN
+201 KKKKKKLNQEAIN
-214 NSPFKALAKA
+214 SSPFKALDKA

-237 LSNLGKNI
+237 LSNLGKNL
-245 SPAKAAALLAK
+245 SLKTAANLLSR
-256 IEQSVANAQKSA
+256 IESSIQNAQKSA
-268 NSYNLN
+268 NNYNLN

-318 NNKQNATLKEML
+318 NNKQNATLKEAL
-330 QEQSQPQQK
+330 SKQNEPK
-339 PQPNNVR
+339 ANHIR
-346 INIQTSNANASRP
+346 INIQTSNTGSTAHSSSLNA
-359 NFANQN
+359 
-365 ANIAQSSPSSNQ
+365 
-377 AAANQTQNLAQN
+377 
-389 LSNAAQNSSQTAQ
+389 NAAQ
-402 NIAQNLN
+402 
-409 QSANPAQNAQNAQNQ
+409 
-424 NSPQTSEQ
+424 
-432 NAQNQALNARE
+432 
-443 NASLSQGQSS
+443 NASLSQNSSLSQNASFSQNSTLTQEQNS

-458 LEQFKQAIASDA
+458 LSQFKEAISSEV
-470 NTPNLQGKISELART
+470 NTPNLQGKITELARA
-485 LTSLKASLSPE
+485 LTSLKNTLSPE
-496 LASAKST
+496 LASAKSA
-503 LDEINSLSRSAKA
+503 LEEIKSLARSAKS
-516 AAKSINGIKA
+516 AAKSIGAIKP

-554 ASTQNIHTAAQR
+554 SSTQNIHTAAQR

-595 DSSHL
+595 NSSNL

-617 FVKFGEISIV
+617 FVKFGEIGIV

-647 KELILS
+647 KEIILS

-675 SKGGKSVYEQFENI
+675 SKGGKSAYEQFEDI

>member
-1 MINTSITQPIVD
+1 MINTSITQPLVD

-25 KDGSQR
+25 KDVSQR
-31 VTSTKDTATKDATS
+31 VTSTKDTTTKDATS

-66 GELTNKLLSGLQSG
+66 GELTNKLLSGLKSG
-80 EKAPNLPR
+80 EQGPNMPR

-99 VKELLK
+99 VRELLK
-105 ALEGNDKL
+105 ALEGNEKL
-113 SSFKEALAK
+113 ATFKEALAK

-132 QGVAQGLKDSGIML
+132 QGVAQGIKDSGIML
-146 EAKIAQSLSEQ
+146 EAKIAQSLEAQ

-171 NTQNAELKESF
+171 NTQNQGLKESF

-194 ITDLQTL
+194 INDLETL
-201 LKEQKALTQKSIN
+201 LKEQKKLNQETIN
-214 NSPFKALAKA
+214 SSPFKALDKA
-224 SDALENAAKYLDK
+224 SNALENAAKYLDK
-237 LSNLGKNI
+237 LSNLGKNL
-245 SPAKAAALLAK
+245 SLKTAANLLSR
-256 IEQSVANAQKSA
+256 IESSIQNAQKSA
-268 NSYNLN
+268 NNYNLN

-318 NNKQNATLKEML
+318 NNKENATLKEAL
-330 QEQSQPQQK
+330 SKQNEPK
-339 PQPNNVR
+339 ANHIR
-346 INIQTSNANASRP
+346 INIQTSNTGSTAHSSSLNA
-359 NFANQN
+359 
-365 ANIAQSSPSSNQ
+365 
-377 AAANQTQNLAQN
+377 
-389 LSNAAQNSSQTAQ
+389 NAAQ
-402 NIAQNLN
+402 
-409 QSANPAQNAQNAQNQ
+409 NPAQNA
-424 NSPQTSEQ
+424 
-432 NAQNQALNARE
+432 
-443 NASLSQGQSS
+443 SLSQNSTLTQEQNS

-458 LEQFKQAIASDA
+458 LSQFKEATSSEV
-470 NTPNLQGKISELART
+470 NTPNLQGKITELARA
-485 LTSLKASLSPE
+485 LTSLKNTLSPE
-496 LASAKST
+496 LASAKSA
-503 LDEINSLSRSAKA
+503 LEEIKSLARLSKS
-516 AAKSINGIKA
+516 AAKSIGAIKP

-554 ASTQNIHTAAQR
+554 SSTQNIHTAAQR

-595 DSSHL
+595 NSSNL

-617 FVKFGEISIV
+617 FVKFGEIGIV

-647 KELILS
+647 KEIILS

-675 SKGGKSVYEQFENI
+675 SKGGKSAYEQFEDI

>member
-1 MINTSITQPIVD
+1 MINTSITQPVVD

-25 KDGSQR
+25 KDVSQR

-66 GELTNKLLSGLQSG
+66 GELTNKLLSGLKSG
-80 EKAPNLPR
+80 EQGPNMPR

-99 VKELLK
+99 VRELLK
-105 ALEGNDKL
+105 ALEGNEKL
-113 SSFKEALAK
+113 ATFKEALAK

-132 QGVAQGLKDSGIML
+132 QGVAQGIKDSGIML
-146 EAKIAQSLSEQ
+146 EAKIAQSLEAQ

-171 NTQNAELKESF
+171 NTQNQGLKESF
-182 LKLPNDSDAKKS
+182 LKLPNGSDAKKS
-194 ITDLQTL
+194 INDLQTL
-201 LKEQKALTQKSIN
+201 LKEQKKLNQDTIN
-214 NSPFKALAKA
+214 NSPFKALDKA
-224 SDALENAAKYLDK
+224 SNALENAAKYLDK
-237 LSNLGKNI
+237 LSNLGKNL
-245 SPAKAAALLAK
+245 SLKTAANLLLR
-256 IEQSVANAQKSA
+256 IESSIQNAQKSA
-268 NSYNLN
+268 NNYNLN

-318 NNKQNATLKEML
+318 NNKENATLKEAL
-330 QEQSQPQQK
+330 SKQNEPK
-339 PQPNNVR
+339 ANHIR
-346 INIQTSNANASRP
+346 INIQTSNTGSTAHSSSLNANAS
-359 NFANQN
+359 Q
-365 ANIAQSSPSSNQ
+365 
-377 AAANQTQNLAQN
+377 
-389 LSNAAQNSSQTAQ
+389 
-402 NIAQNLN
+402 
-409 QSANPAQNAQNAQNQ
+409 
-424 NSPQTSEQ
+424 
-432 NAQNQALNARE
+432 
-443 NASLSQGQSS
+443 NASLSQNSTLTQEQNS

-458 LEQFKQAIASDA
+458 LSQFKEAISSEV
-470 NTPNLQGKISELART
+470 NTPNLQGKITELART
-485 LTSLKASLSPE
+485 LTSLKNTLSPE
-496 LASAKST
+496 LASAKSA
-503 LDEINSLSRSAKA
+503 LEEIKSLARSAKS
-516 AAKSINGIKA
+516 AAKSIGAIKP

-554 ASTQNIHTAAQR
+554 SSTQNIHTAAQR

-595 DSSHL
+595 NSSNL

-617 FVKFGEISIV
+617 FVKFGEIGIV

-675 SKGGKSVYEQFENI
+675 SKGGKSAYEQFEDI